1 MNVVAQDSGKQV
13 PSAPGQLAPMGY
25 LGALRRQLED
35 RYPAQPMHQV
45 RTFFFLLCF
54 FLWFCWQLDFR
65 FLKLWYYGR
74 LIWTIRKKSM

>member
-13 PSAPGQLAPMGY
+13 LSAPGQLAPMGY

-45 RTFFFLLCF
+45 NIQCFSLVLLAI
-54 FLWFCWQLDFR
+54 
-65 FLKLWYYGR
+65 R
-74 LIWTIRKKSM
+74 L

>member
-45 RTFFFLLCF
+45 RTC
-54 FLWFCWQLDFR
+54 
-65 FLKLWYYGR
+65 
-74 LIWTIRKKSM
+74 SEV

>member
-1 MNVVAQDSGKQV
+1 MNIVAQDSGKLV

-45 RTFFFLLCF
+45 RIYSVFSLVLLAI
-54 FLWFCWQLDFR
+54 
-65 FLKLWYYGR
+65 R
-74 LIWTIRKKSM
+74 L